1 MPAQEQLLRFTQ
13 MEQDGAQLRSRFKAL
28 TSAHGYFQAHGLKS
42 ISVSDEL
49 DDGGIEVVFMEVRIR
64 FQMLMM
70 FNDAFEPRGRVFCTH
85 CHCLYGEPVQE
96 KLGGFIF
103 DTEGATDLDTC
114 VEGQV
119 VTLERSAPQIVLTF
133 LERAMAANR
142 GF

>member
-1 MPAQEQLLRFTQ
+1 MPTHEQLLRFTQ
-13 MEQDGAQLRSRFKAL
+13 MEHDGAQLRSRFASL
-28 TSAHGYFQAHGLKS
+28 TSAHSFFQANGLKS

-49 DDGGIEVVFMEVRIR
+49 DDGGIEVVFMHVRIR

-70 FNDAFEPRGRVFCTH
+70 FNDAFEARGRVFCTH
-85 CHCLYGEPVQE
+85 CHCIYGEPVQE

-103 DTEGATDLDTC
+103 DIEGATDLDTC
-114 VEGQV
+114 VEGPV
-119 VTLERSAPQIVLTF
+119 VGLARNAPQIVLTF